1 MLNPVLR
8 HARRISAAVL
18 KRKHLSQPGCVHI
31 MSSLTPAQF
40 RSRFPICQRRIYVNS
55 CSQGALSIDVEAAM
69 REYAEAWHERGSPW
83 ELWVEKVD
91 QLRARFAAS
100 IGADGDE
107 IAVVASASAG
117 INAVASALEFRGDG
131 STAQAA
137 GGPRSHVVLGEF
149 EFPTM
154 AQIWLAERRRGAEI
168 RWARAAGD
176 RLEIEAYERAID
188 ERTLIVPATHV
199 CFRNGHRTDIAAL
212 TKAAHRH
219 GALVFVDDYQ
229 RTGSAPLDVHAL
241 GVDFLVTGC
250 LKYLIAAA
258 GIAFLYVRR
267 DLVERLEP
275 TFTGWFG
282 RVNPF
287 AFRIDEIDW
296 PPAATRFESGTP
308 PVVNAYLAIAALDL
322 LDRIGY
328 ENIGEHVARLVER
341 FRSAAATAGFVVRT
355 PRERERRGPLVVVQ
369 AVDAVA
375 LVSRLAERGIIT
387 SSRGNGLRVSFHAY
401 NDESDVDAVLEA
413 LEAESALLERAASPS
428 AGAAKSHGSA
438 EALK

>member
-1 MLNPVLR
+1 
-8 HARRISAAVL
+8 
-18 KRKHLSQPGCVHI
+18 

-69 REYAEAWHERGSPW
+69 LEYTESWHERGSPW
-83 ELWVEKVD
+83 ELWVEKVE
-91 QLRARFAAS
+91 QLRGRFAAS
-100 IGADGDE
+100 IGADRDE
-107 IAVVASASAG
+107 IAVLASASAG
-117 INAVASALEFRGDG
+117 INAIASALEFRGG
-131 STAQAA
+131 SDRQ
-137 GGPRSHVVLGEF
+137 RSDVVIGEF

-154 AQIWLAERRRGAEI
+154 AQIWLAARRRGAEI
-168 RWARAAGD
+168 RWVRAAGD
-176 RLEIEAYERAID
+176 RLDVDAYARAMD
-188 ERTLIVPATHV
+188 DRTVIVPATHV

-212 TKAAHRH
+212 TRMAHLH
-219 GALVFVDDYQ
+219 GALVLVDDYQ

-241 GVDFLVTGC
+241 DVDFLVTGC
-250 LKYLIAAA
+250 LKYLVAAA

-275 TFTGWFG
+275 MFTGWFG

-296 PPAATRFESGTP
+296 PASATRFESGTP

-328 ENIGEHVARLVER
+328 QNIGEHVAGLVER
-341 FRSAAATAGFVVRT
+341 FRSAAEAAGFVVRT
-355 PRERERRGPLVVVQ
+355 PPERERRGPLVVIQ
-369 AVDAVA
+369 CVDAPA
-375 LVSRLAERGIIT
+375 LVSRLAGRGIIA

-401 NDESDVDAVLEA
+401 NDESDVDAVMAA
-413 LEAESALLERAASPS
+413 LEAESAWLERAVARS
-428 AGAAKSHGSA
+428 AAAPDSA
-438 EALK
+438 EARQ